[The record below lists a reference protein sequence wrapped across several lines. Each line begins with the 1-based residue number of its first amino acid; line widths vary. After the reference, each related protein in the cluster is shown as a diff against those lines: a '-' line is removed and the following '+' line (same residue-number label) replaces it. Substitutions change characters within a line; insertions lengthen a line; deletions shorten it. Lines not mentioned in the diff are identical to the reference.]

1 MNRRIRQACRRRGIS
16 RLCHFTPTRNLVHIV
31 TGSGG
36 LLSTQRLNENERSA
50 FNPTDLQRLD
60 GFPDHVCCSI
70 QYPNPWY
77 FDAARR
83 RERLFPDWVVLLIDP
98 RCIWQDGTKFSVGN
112 AATGMGGSV
121 REGLDA
127 FDALFE
133 PEVHDARGHAITRG
147 RKPDSLPTNDQAE
160 VLVSNQV
167 DRDALLGVA
176 VKDEAQARRESARF
190 TALGQSLPIL
200 VAPDLFRKR
209 RLSNMLRAGRLPVE
223 SEFRSGAPNG

>member
-121 REGLDA
+121 REG
-127 FDALFE
+127 
-133 PEVHDARGHAITRG
+133 
-147 RKPDSLPTNDQAE
+147 
-160 VLVSNQV
+160 
-167 DRDALLGVA
+167 
-176 VKDEAQARRESARF
+176 
-190 TALGQSLPIL
+190 
-200 VAPDLFRKR
+200 
-209 RLSNMLRAGRLPVE
+209 
-223 SEFRSGAPNG
+223 